1 MSNISSLLGAARDL
15 WSRAAEKATPG
26 AAAAPTAAELTTP
39 GPSRAQ
45 VDASLDRLVPAT
57 AGLEA
62 VVARMDPVGQKLDQV
77 KAEASGPYTV
87 RGATV
92 YSGAQFRMV
101 NGYNQSAANDAQVKK
116 ALTEVATRVGLGSRV
131 WQLQNGTAELRDIVR
146 VTQALID
153 AGYLHDRG
161 NQSVADQIHDLQ
173 WRFGVGL
180 DCAAYVYHAVAAV
193 HGSGARL
200 GLQALGDESFTGLP
214 HNPSWN
220 RVNPAGVQ
228 AGDVMVLA
236 GSGASHGDPGH
247 NLIVRSH
254 CTLSPPGEAV
264 TSRWPAAAEIFSKAA
279 ATDPMSLPRTV
290 HMFEVDSSFG
300 AHSGGDPDG
309 GVRRDVLL
317 WIEGT
322 STWCTCTSTEPP
334 RAEFNDVARTHA
346 PYGEAGLTG
355 FFRPRGVP

>member
-1 MSNISSLLGAARDL
+1 MSNISSLLGAAREL
-15 WSRAAEKATPG
+15 WSRATESATES
-26 AAAAPTAAELTTP
+26 APEVTKP

-45 VDASLDRLVPAT
+45 VDAALDRLVPAA

-62 VVARMDPVGQKLDQV
+62 AVARMDPVGQKLDQV

-101 NGYNQSAANDAQVKK
+101 NGYNQGVVNDANVTRQ
-116 ALTEVATRVGLGSRV
+116 LTDVAARVGLGSQL
-131 WQLQNGTAELRDIVR
+131 WQLQSGTADPRDIVKL
-146 VTQALID
+146 TQALID
-153 AGYLHDRG
+153 AGYLRDKG
-161 NQSVADQIHDLQ
+161 NQSLADQIHDLQ

-180 DCAAYVYHAVAAV
+180 DCAGYVYHAVAAV
-193 HGSGARL
+193 HGSASRL
-200 GLQALGDESFTGLP
+200 GLQTVGNENFTGLP
-214 HNPSWN
+214 NNPSWK

-236 GSGASHGDPGH
+236 GAGADRGDPGH

-254 CTLSPPGEAV
+254 CILSPPGDVV

-300 AHSGGDPDG
+300 ARRGDPDG

-322 STWCTCTSTEPP
+322 STWCTCTSTDPP
-334 RAEFNDVARTHA
+334 RATFNDVARTHA

-355 FFRPRGVP
+355 FFRPRAVP